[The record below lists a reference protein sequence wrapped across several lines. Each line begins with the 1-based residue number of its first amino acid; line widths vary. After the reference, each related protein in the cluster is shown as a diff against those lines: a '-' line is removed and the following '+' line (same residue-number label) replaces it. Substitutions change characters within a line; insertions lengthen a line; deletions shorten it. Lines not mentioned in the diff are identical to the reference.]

1 MVRGG
6 GEVTESYDPDE
17 RDWRLQVELDVGDAT
32 HSLRDLVGR
41 LRGPSIDRQ
50 IEKRVSHDVVVTHNG
65 KLLFAYAAAEG
76 TLRAARSA
84 IEDVL
89 RADGVRASM
98 RVSHWDERL
107 DAWRQTDPALGAD
120 AQRAEDAAERDAE
133 AVETRMLVASAGKMV
148 RVEFEQSIR
157 RWADELGVECEIV
170 EHPHLLTSQVGFS
183 VTGPKRKLDEFSQGL
198 AAEEHATIRTERAVM
213 MSPL

>member
-1 MVRGG
+1 
-6 GEVTESYDPDE
+6 VTESYDPDE
-17 RDWRLQVELDVGDAT
+17 RDWRLQVELDVGNAT

-50 IEKRVSHDVVVTHNG
+50 IEERVSHDVVITHNG

-89 RADGVRASM
+89 RGDGVRASM

-107 DAWRQTDPALGAD
+107 DAWRQTDPPPTETEKT
-120 AQRAEDAAERDAE
+120 AEDAAERDAE
-133 AVETRMLVASAGKMV
+133 TVETRMLVASLGKAV
-148 RVEFEQSIR
+148 RAEFEQSMR
-157 RWADELGVECEIV
+157 RWADELGIECEIV
-170 EHPHLLTSQVGFS
+170 EHPHLLTSQAGFT

-198 AAEEHATIRTERAVM
+198 AAEEYATIRTERVVM
-213 MSPL
+213 LSPL